1 MRKMIYVVVIMSI
14 CIIVFLIRLI
24 HERRQIREITV
35 QLKDYNKETT
45 EMKVNLSLTNKH
57 LEALAVEI
65 NQTIDQQAE
74 ANAHTYRIERE
85 LKQAIAG
92 MSHDLRTPLTSIIGY
107 LQLIENKKLD
117 EAKKDEYL
125 KIAQKRAIR
134 LQKLLNDFFA
144 LSIVDSEDYPIEREA
159 ANMNSLVMETLL
171 SYYDQFEAM
180 DFQPVVEIT
189 EKELTGLID
198 ENASKR
204 VVENLLSNA
213 IQHSAGDIRV
223 SLDRQDGF
231 AVLVVKNK
239 VKTTDKIQAEKL
251 FERFYTTDQT
261 RQSSRGLGLTIVQ
274 SLMNRQGGEITAQ
287 LQGEDFIIVSKW
299 ELIK

>member
-1 MRKMIYVVVIMSI
+1 MIYITI
-14 CIIVFLIRLI
+14 LIGLCAIVFLIRLRQ
-24 HERRQIREITV
+24 ERKQIIKMTA
-35 QLKDYNKETT
+35 QLKEYNQDMTD
-45 EMKVNLSLTNKH
+45 MKLNMTFANKH

-65 NQTIDQQAE
+65 NQTIDQQSE

-107 LQLIENKKLD
+107 LQLIENKELD

-125 KIAQKRAIR
+125 EIAQKRAIR

-144 LSIVDSEDYPIEREA
+144 LSIVDSEDYPIERETV
-159 ANMNSLVMETLL
+159 NINLLVKETLL

-180 DFQPVVEIT
+180 DFQPIVEIT
-189 EKELTGLID
+189 EEELTGLID

-213 IQHSAGDIRV
+213 IHHSAGNIRI
-223 SLDRQDGF
+223 SLDQQDGF
-231 AVLVVKNK
+231 AILVVKNK
-239 VKTTDKIQAEKL
+239 VKTNYKIQEEKL

-261 RQSSRGLGLTIVQ
+261 RQSSRGL
-274 SLMNRQGGEITAQ
+274 
-287 LQGEDFIIVSKW
+287 
-299 ELIK
+299 

>member
-1 MRKMIYVVVIMSI
+1 M
-14 CIIVFLIRLI
+14 
-24 HERRQIREITV
+24 
-35 QLKDYNKETT
+35 
-45 EMKVNLSLTNKH
+45 
-57 LEALAVEI
+57 
-65 NQTIDQQAE
+65 
-74 ANAHTYRIERE
+74 
-85 LKQAIAG
+85 
-92 MSHDLRTPLTSIIGY
+92 
-107 LQLIENKKLD
+107 QLIENKELD

-125 KIAQKRAIR
+125 EIAQKRAIR

-159 ANMNSLVMETLL
+159 ANMNSLVKETLL

-189 EKELTGLID
+189 EEELTGLID

-204 VVENLLSNA
+204 VVENLISNA

-239 VKTTDKIQAEKL
+239 VKITHKIQEDKL
-251 FERFYTTDQT
+251 FERFYTTDKT
-261 RQSSRGLGLTIVQ
+261 RQSSRRLGLTIVQ

-287 LQGEDFIIVSKW
+287 LQGEDFIITNKW

>member
-24 HERRQIREITV
+24 HERRQIREIND
-35 QLKDYNKETT
+35 QHKDYNKETT

-57 LEALAVEI
+57 LEYLNVEI

-239 VKTTDKIQAEKL
+239 VKITHKIQEDKL
-251 FERFYTTDQT
+251 FERFYTTDKT
-261 RQSSRGLGLTIVQ
+261 RQSSR
-274 SLMNRQGGEITAQ
+274 RQIGRASCRER
-287 LQGEDFIIVSKW
+287 E
-299 ELIK
+299 

>member
-1 MRKMIYVVVIMSI
+1 M
-14 CIIVFLIRLI
+14 
-24 HERRQIREITV
+24 E
-35 QLKDYNKETT
+35 NKE
-45 EMKVNLSLTNKH
+45 
-57 LEALAVEI
+57 
-65 NQTIDQQAE
+65 
-74 ANAHTYRIERE
+74 
-85 LKQAIAG
+85 
-92 MSHDLRTPLTSIIGY
+92 
-107 LQLIENKKLD
+107 LD

-125 KIAQKRAIR
+125 EIAQKRAIR

-159 ANMNSLVMETLL
+159 ANMNSLVKETLL

-189 EKELTGLID
+189 EEELTGLID

-239 VKTTDKIQAEKL
+239 VKITHKIQEDKL
-251 FERFYTTDQT
+251 FERFYTTDKT
-261 RQSSRGLGLTIVQ
+261 RQSSRRLGLTIVQ

-287 LQGEDFIIVSKW
+287 LQGEDFIITNKW

>member
-1 MRKMIYVVVIMSI
+1 M
-14 CIIVFLIRLI
+14 
-24 HERRQIREITV
+24 E
-35 QLKDYNKETT
+35 NKE
-45 EMKVNLSLTNKH
+45 
-57 LEALAVEI
+57 
-65 NQTIDQQAE
+65 
-74 ANAHTYRIERE
+74 
-85 LKQAIAG
+85 
-92 MSHDLRTPLTSIIGY
+92 
-107 LQLIENKKLD
+107 LD

-125 KIAQKRAIR
+125 EIAQKRAIR

-159 ANMNSLVMETLL
+159 ANMNSLVKETLL

-189 EKELTGLID
+189 EEELTGLID

-239 VKTTDKIQAEKL
+239 VKITHKIQEDKL
-251 FERFYTTDQT
+251 FERFYTTDKT
-261 RQSSRGLGLTIVQ
+261 RQSSRRLGLTIVQ
-274 SLMNRQGGEITAQ
+274 SLMNRQGGEITAK
-287 LQGEDFIIVSKW
+287 LQGEDFIITSKW